1 VRSIGIDRSLDAEEK
16 TGMTEEPHAREAPPS
31 LRGAMDR
38 RETVHLDELEWQP
51 SPGGE
56 VLRKR
61 LHRVGPAEAGQVT
74 SLVRYPPGSRF
85 PAHDHPEG
93 EEIFVLEGIFSDQQG
108 DFPAGTHL
116 LNPEGFRHAP
126 TSKPGCLLFV
136 KLRQYAGEG
145 REHRVTQTAD
155 LPFVP
160 DPHDPIET
168 LTLYREPGFP
178 DVTCLEVWPKQTD
191 AIERVDPGG
200 AEILVYAGALED
212 DEGLH
217 PAPSWLRIPPGSRH
231 RAWSREGCRLYRK
244 SGALASLRQDGD
256 R

>member
-1 VRSIGIDRSLDAEEK
+1 MSDRVGENRSAGS
-16 TGMTEEPHAREAPPS
+16 PPS

-38 RETVHLDELEWQP
+38 RETVHLDDLEWEP

-74 SLVRYPPGSRF
+74 SLVRYPVGSSF

-93 EEIFVLEGIFSDQQG
+93 EEIFVLEGVFSDQQG

-126 TSKPGCLLFV
+126 GSKPGCLLFV

-145 REHRVTQTAD
+145 REYRVTRTAEAVFEAD
-155 LPFVP
+155 ALE
-160 DPHDPIET
+160 PIET

-178 DVTCLEVWPKQTD
+178 DVTRLEAWPKATEP
-191 AIERVDPGG
+191 IERIYPGG
-200 AEILVYAGALED
+200 AEILVYEGALED
-212 DEGLH
+212 DEGRH
-217 PAPSWLRIPPGSRH
+217 PAPSWIRLPPGSAH
-231 RAWSREGCRLYRK
+231 RAWSRDGCRLYRK
-244 SGALASLRQDGD
+244 TGALVFLHQDGD